1 MGKSSVTTLPRTR
14 TWGHDRKRTKKQA
27 SKLTSP
33 TSEGNGAVALL
44 WRTLLRMGR
53 CLYAFCC
60 VIAVC
65 GRASSMITCTS
76 RYFLLHFYTFP
87 GARAIVG
94 TALHDGGLS
103 CFPDTPAST
112 HSKRAYW
119 IRLSL
124 SAPKHPRC
132 SQNWIGGAT
141 CGVGA
146 EGVKGTVVETRL
158 HPEASDY
165 DGIFR
170 VGVRGE
176 DVI

>member
-1 MGKSSVTTLPRTR
+1 MG
-14 TWGHDRKRTKKQA
+14 
-27 SKLTSP
+27 
-33 TSEGNGAVALL
+33 
-44 WRTLLRMGR
+44 
-53 CLYAFCC
+53 
-60 VIAVC
+60 
-65 GRASSMITCTS
+65 SMITCTS

-146 EGVKGTVVETRL
+146 EGVKGTVVETWL
-158 HPEASDY
+158 CTLCGS
-165 DGIFR
+165 FR
-170 VGVRGE
+170 VLVVFLTHPR
-176 DVI
+176 VHTRS